1 MTTAIALA
9 GVAALAC
16 FWWLRWRRAPGVL
29 A

>member
-16 FWWLRWRRAPGVL
+16 FWWLQWRRAPGVL

>member
-9 GVAALAC
+9 GVSALAC
-16 FWWLRWRRAPGVL
+16 FWRLRLRPRRGML